1 MQPLLR
7 TLATLLLGG
16 MGAFAASR
24 LGLPAP
30 LIIGPAI
37 LVTIAGLF
45 ALPAQIPSL
54 LRDCVFVILGCVM
67 GAGVT
72 PQVLQAAH
80 AWPLSLVL
88 LIICVAAIMAVTAS
102 LLQALFRQDRLTAVL
117 SSAPGHLSFV
127 MGLGADSGGNMAAI
141 SIVQSIRLLSLTLIV
156 PIFVTAFGHAL
167 PQAATQTST
176 DLAPAALPMLLAIA
190 AAAGIGLRR
199 VGMPAAYLMGGLFI
213 SSAAHISGMVEGAIP
228 AWLSVPAYVAMGS
241 LIGSRFAGVSLHDLG
256 QYALAGLVSTFAT
269 VAIAALGAW
278 VASGITGL
286 PLGQVL
292 IAFAPGGVETMSAMA
307 VLMHADPAYVAAHH
321 VLRLFALTALIPLFL
336 GRRTRRG

>member
-1 MQPLLR
+1 MQPLLK

-16 MGAFAASR
+16 VGAFAATR

-37 LVTIAGLF
+37 LVTIAGLIG
-45 ALPAQIPSL
+45 LPAQIPSL

-72 PQVLQAAH
+72 PQVLQAAY

-88 LIICVAAIMAVTAS
+88 LVLCVAAIMAVTAR
-102 LLQALFRQDRLTAVL
+102 LLQKMFGQDRLTAVL

-141 SIVQSIRLLSLTLIV
+141 SIIQSIRLLSLTLIV

-167 PQAATQTST
+167 PQVAASAST
-176 DLAPAALPMLLAIA
+176 VLAPVILLVLLTIA

-199 VGMPAAYLMGGLFI
+199 VGMPAAYLMGGLLI
-213 SSAAHISGMVEGAIP
+213 SSAAHISGLVEGTIP

-256 QYALAGLVSTFAT
+256 QYALAGLISTFAT

-278 VASGITGL
+278 IASQATGL

-292 IAFAPGGVETMSAMA
+292 IAFAPGGVETMSALA
-307 VLMHADPAYVAAHH
+307 LLMHADPTYVAAHH
-321 VLRLFALTALIPLFL
+321 VLRLFVLTALIPLFL
-336 GRRTRRG
+336 GRRARRS

>member
-1 MQPLLR
+1 MQPLLK

-16 MGAFAASR
+16 IGAFAASR
-24 LGLPAP
+24 IGLPAP

-37 LVTIAGLF
+37 LVTIAGLIG
-45 ALPAQIPSL
+45 LPAQIPSL

-72 PQVLQAAH
+72 PQVVEAAR

-88 LIICVAAIMAVTAS
+88 LVMCIAAIMAVTAR

-141 SIVQSIRLLSLTLIV
+141 SIIQSIRLLSLTLIV

-167 PQAATQTST
+167 PQITAQTAI
-176 DLAPAALPMLLAIA
+176 DLPPPALLLLLAVA
-190 AAAGIGLRR
+190 AAVGIGLRR
-199 VGMPAAYLMGGLFI
+199 LAMPAAYLMGGLFV
-213 SSAAHISGMVEGAIP
+213 SSAAHIFGTVEGSVP

-241 LIGSRFAGVSLHDLG
+241 LIGSRFAGVSLEDLG
-256 QYALAGLVSTFAT
+256 RYALAGLVSTLAT
-269 VAIAALGAW
+269 VTVAALGAW
-278 VASGITGL
+278 VAAEITGL

-292 IAFAPGGVETMSAMA
+292 IAFAPGGVETMSALA
-307 VLMHADPAYVAAHH
+307 LLMHADPTYVAAHH
-321 VLRLFALTALIPLFL
+321 VLRLFVLTALIPLFL
-336 GRRTRRG
+336 GRRARRR